1 MAPTAH
7 ALSLEILASREKNRL
22 RKPMVEKLRRDR
34 INSSIEQLKL
44 LLEKEFQ
51 KHQPNSKLEKADVLE
66 MTVSY
71 LKYSQTMALSSENTT
86 QDYSKGYSSCL
97 KETLQFL
104 AVHSANTESQLKL
117 LKHFQ
122 KPWAAAGKEETSSP
136 APSSVQQLTPKKAA
150 PKPSHTLWRPW

>member
-7 ALSLEILASREKNRL
+7 IVSLDILACKEKNRL

-34 INSSIEQLKL
+34 INSSIEHLKF

-71 LKYSQTMALSSENTT
+71 LKYSQTIALSSENLT

-104 AVHSANTESQLKL
+104 AVHSANTETQLKL
-117 LKHFQ
+117 LNHFQ
-122 KPWAAAGKEETSSP
+122 KSWATAAKQVASPLTSSP
-136 APSSVQQLTPKKAA
+136 ALQLTPQKPA
-150 PKPSHTLWRPW
+150 PKLSCKLWRPW

>member
-1 MAPTAH
+1 MAPAAH
-7 ALSLEILASREKNRL
+7 ALSLEILASKEKNRL

-34 INSSIEQLKL
+34 INSSIEQLKF

-71 LKYSQTMALSSENTT
+71 LKYNPTMAQSSENTT

-104 AVHSANTESQLKL
+104 AAHSANTETQLKL
-117 LKHFQ
+117 LNHFQ
-122 KPWAAAGKEETSSP
+122 KPWAAAGKEMTSPS
-136 APSSVQQLTPKKAA
+136 APSLVQQRIPKKAA
-150 PKPSHTLWRPW
+150 LKPSHALWRPW

>member
-7 ALSLEILASREKNRL
+7 ALSLEILASKEKNRL

-71 LKYSQTMALSSENTT
+71 LKYSQTMALSSENLT

-104 AVHSANTESQLKL
+104 AVHSANTETQLKL
-117 LKHFQ
+117 LNHFQ
-122 KPWAAAGKEETSSP
+122 KPWASAAKEMASSS
-136 APSSVQQLTPKKAA
+136 ASSSVQQLTPQKAA
-150 PKPSHTLWRPW
+150 PKPPCPLWRPW